1 MKHQSVIW
9 SITGIAV
16 LVAGIVVTVREVR
29 APAPELEALNTPIQ
43 SLVGS
48 LSRQQTDMV
57 VETMKACIDKDPQ
70 ARRDNTRSLV
80 EAVAG
85 LAESGDLETAE
96 AYYALGLRLSG
107 QQHYEEAEAAYRRA
121 IDLRPDWNWGHSA
134 LGILLQTLGRM
145 DEAEV
150 AFRKAVE
157 LDPSWSRAHNDLAI
171 LLRLTG
177 RYNEAETEAR
187 KSLELDPDSIA
198 ANNNYGNVLVA
209 LGRFDEAEAAYR
221 KAIVSEPD
229 HPAPFFNLACLAC
242 LRGRRDEVVPLL
254 LCAITFDDAYLEQA
268 RKDPDLDSMRDDPVF
283 RKLVGAD
290 T

>member
-16 LVAGIVVTVREVR
+16 LAAGIVVAVREAR
-29 APAPELEALNTPIQ
+29 APAPEVPATPLQ

-48 LSRQQTDMV
+48 LSPQQKIMV

-85 LAESGDLETAE
+85 LAENGVLETAE

-107 QQHYEEAEAAYRRA
+107 QQLYEEAEAAYRKA

-134 LGILLQTLGRM
+134 LGILLQTVGRTG
-145 DEAEV
+145 EAEE
-150 AFRKAVE
+150 AFRQAVE
-157 LDPSWSRAHNDLAI
+157 LDPNWSRAHNDLAI
-171 LLRLTG
+171 LLRLTE
-177 RYNEAETEAR
+177 RFDEAEIEAKR
-187 KSLELDPDSIA
+187 ALELDPDSIA

-209 LGRFDEAEAAYR
+209 LKRFDEAEEAYR
-221 KAIVSEPD
+221 KAIASEPD

-254 LCAITFDDAYLEQA
+254 LCAITFDEAYLEQA
-268 RKDPDLDSMRDDPVF
+268 RKDPDLDSMRNDPVF
-283 RKLVGAD
+283 QKLVGVES
-290 T
+290 